1 MSDREWR
8 DYYCARVRL
17 EEKERRA
24 EEDAQRRL
32 GFVEGRDWA
41 WPQRGLF
48 SRGKRAGPLPA
59 GAQAAG

>member
-8 DYYCARVRL
+8 DCYCARVRL

-32 GFVEGRDWA
+32 GFVEGRDRA
-41 WPQRGLF
+41 RPQRGLF

-59 GAQAAG
+59 GD